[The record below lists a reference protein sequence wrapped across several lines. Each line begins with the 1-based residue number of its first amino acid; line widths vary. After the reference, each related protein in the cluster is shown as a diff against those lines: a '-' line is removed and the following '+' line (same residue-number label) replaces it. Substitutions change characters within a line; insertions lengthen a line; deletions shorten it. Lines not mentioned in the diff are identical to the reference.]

1 MFPYTQ
7 YTIEKTILRD
17 INKTKV
23 RQYLEKKVFR
33 KQEIE
38 LELPEQLQMKMVDQ
52 TKGCYQNDL
61 LLPVVVR
68 TQLNIYTG
76 AFSENSERLHRR
88 CLTKL

>member
-1 MFPYTQ
+1 MVFPYIQ

-23 RQYLEKKVFR
+23 RQYFEKKVFR

-38 LELPEQLQMKMVDQ
+38 LELPEQRQMKMVDQ
-52 TKGCYQNDL
+52 TKGCYLNDL

-68 TQLNIYTG
+68 IQLNIYNG

-88 CLTKL
+88 C

>member
-1 MFPYTQ
+1 MVFPYTQ

-23 RQYLEKKVFR
+23 RQYFEKKVFR

-38 LELPEQLQMKMVDQ
+38 LELPEQRQMKMVDQ
-52 TKGCYQNDL
+52 TKGCYLNDL

-68 TQLNIYTG
+68 IQLNIYNG

-88 CLTKL
+88 C

>member
-23 RQYLEKKVFR
+23 RQYFEKKVFR

-52 TKGCYQNDL
+52 TKGCYLNDL

-68 TQLNIYTG
+68 TQLNIYNG

-88 CLTKL
+88 C